1 MEWITIILSS
11 LFTLISPVGLVADQ
25 VAEGL
30 IRDRIYQADLIDVRI
45 DNEPNFQLVGGRVDR
60 VRLAGRGVYPIPEL
74 RIDTVDVET
83 DPIDI
88 DLPTLQAGKLA
99 LDEPLQAASHV
110 ILKTTDI
117 NTLLRSSR
125 VQELLNTL
133 EFNLPGTSDREKN
146 RYGLSNPQI
155 SFFEGNR
162 LRLTVDLEDRVLQ
175 EEVEALVETTFEV
188 VDGHQL
194 VLIEPSIVIDEEPV
208 PRQLIEAFAEGI
220 RSALSLKQLEEV
232 GVIARVLRFDLQP
245 ESLDLV
251 VFVRINPDSP
261 LLNLED

>member
-45 DNEPNFQLVGGRVDR
+45 DNEPNFQLVEGRVER
-60 VRLAGRGVYPIPEL
+60 VRIAGRGVYIVPEL

-83 DPIDI
+83 DPIDV
-88 DLPTLQAGKLA
+88 DLPALQSGRLA
-99 LDEPLQAASHV
+99 LDEPIQAASRIV
-110 ILKTTDI
+110 LNTEDL
-117 NTLLRSSR
+117 NTLLRSPR
-125 VQELLNTL
+125 IQELLNTL
-133 EFNLPGTSDREKN
+133 QFNLPGTSSRERN

-155 SFFEGNR
+155 QFLTDNR
-162 LRLTVDLEDRVLQ
+162 LRLTVDLQDRVQQ
-175 EEVEALVETTFEV
+175 EQVEALVETSFDI

-194 VLIEPSIVIDEEPV
+194 VLIEPTILIDGQPV
-208 PRQLIEAFAEGI
+208 PRQLINAFTEGI
-220 RSALSLKQLEEV
+220 RSELTLKQFEEV
-232 GVIARVLRFDLQP
+232 NMTARVLRFDLQP
-245 ESLDLV
+245 DALDLV

-261 LLNLED
+261 LLNHDN